1 MGGIADVA
9 GEFIESGTGLL
20 ELAEDVSSVVTEGGL
35 EFLNEFGGD
44 TFFESSTGLLT
55 LGSDLGV
62 LDASYELV
70 GSFAGDADFFN
81 FTSFGDIIDSATT
94 SVSDFAGSAV
104 NQAQGFFS
112 GLLNEVPIPT
122 ETGVDFVGR
131 TALGKL
137 VDQAGSF
144 VPSFDTLAAQAQK
157 SITQQIVTTGIQTAA
172 RAVSGATAQIPVVGG
187 LVSGAVNRTAGAVS
201 TTINQQIAG
210 RPVTIP
216 NLSQLTGITPN
227 IGIPNVPGIQLASL
241 GPVPVNLLKTPT
253 GTVSVTGADGGA
265 LNIQTPGINPSATQ
279 ATVFANY
286 QSSYDPETGQYSVI
300 GKDGLPLEG
309 YSNLTEDLATQIA
322 QEANANAVDAG
333 SLQPTVQQAGPTV
346 TQAVNPETGDYYV
359 PAPDLAPSA
368 SAIDRSAGNVGYTTA
383 FDPETGAYAVVNLET
398 GLPVATGLTEQ
409 QALLQAQEQTFID
422 AGEVPPPPVDTDIRL
437 NAGPGISNGIAFD
450 DEGNLLPG
458 YFVGEDGVPVFI
470 GGGFV
475 DPNTALLAEAARLA
489 ALRDQARQQQ
499 TIRAQRQNQ
508 AQAGDWRVR
517 LRLAPNS
524 NYLYN
529 APDCGQVLW
538 PLRNTDGVI
547 FPYTPTIDTAYKAN
561 YDAYDLTHSNYRG
574 YFYKNSYVDQINLKA
589 TFTAQDTAEANYLL
603 AVIHF
608 FRSATKMFYGQD
620 SERGSP
626 PPLTYLSGLGDFQFN
641 EHPCVVSQFNYNLP
655 ADVNY
660 IRAQSVVTNGTN
672 LLNART
678 RQTVYGNPL
687 SYALQRLQTLG
698 QGINKGAL
706 DAPFAPQGSLGAAN
720 PTYVPTKI
728 DISLVL
734 LPMQSR
740 QQVSKQFSVRDFAKG
755 NLLRG
760 GFW

>member
-9 GEFIESGTGLL
+9 TEFVESGTGLL

-81 FTSFGDIIDSATT
+81 FTSFGDIIDTATT

-157 SITQQIVTTGIQTAA
+157 SITQQIVNTGIRTAA
-172 RAVSGATAQIPVVGG
+172 GAISGATAQIPVVGG
-187 LVSGAVNRTAGAVS
+187 IVSGAVNRTAGAVS
-201 TTINQQIAG
+201 NAVNQQIGG
-210 RPVTIP
+210 RPITGP
-216 NLSQLTGITPN
+216 SLSQLTGITPN

-241 GPVPVNLLKTPT
+241 GNNIPLSLLKNPT
-253 GTVSVTGADGGA
+253 GAVSVTGANGQP
-265 LNIQTPGINPSATQ
+265 LSIQTPGFNPNAFSAT
-279 ATVFANY
+279 AVNTAA
-286 QSSYDPETGQYSVI
+286 DPQVGGFFGEPPG
-300 GKDGLPLEG
+300 
-309 YSNLTEDLATQIA
+309 
-322 QEANANAVDAG
+322 
-333 SLQPTVQQAGPTV
+333 TVQENPADVPLSDLV
-346 TQAVNPETGDYYV
+346 TEPLVDS
-359 PAPDLAPSA
+359 APSA
-368 SAIDRSAGNVGYTTA
+368 SAIDRSAGPVGYTTA
-383 FDPETGAYAVVNLET
+383 FDPETGGFSVVNLET

-422 AGEVPPPPVDTDIRL
+422 AGEVPPPGPDTIGPLARPPGGFTPEQL
-437 NAGPGISNGIAFD
+437 NAIAAAQGVSAGDIDFTQAGPQQTEA
-450 DEGNLLPG
+450 
-458 YFVGEDGVPVFI
+458 
-470 GGGFV
+470 
-475 DPNTALLAEAARLA
+475 ALFAAEAATTA

-508 AQAGDWRVR
+508 AQSTDWRVR
-517 LRLAPNS
+517 LRLAPTS
-524 NYLYN
+524 DYLYN
-529 APDCGQVLW
+529 APDCGPVLY
-538 PLRNTDGVI
+538 PLRDSDGVI
-547 FPYTPTIDTAYKAN
+547 FPYTPTIDIGYKAN
-561 YDAYDLTHSNYRG
+561 YSHYDLIHSNYRG
-574 YFYKNSYVDQINLKA
+574 YFYQNSHIDQIQLKA
-589 TFTAQDTAEANYLL
+589 TFTAQDTTEANYLL

-608 FRSATKMFYGQD
+608 FRSVTKMFYGQD
-620 SERGSP
+620 AERGSP
-626 PPLTYLSGLGDFQFN
+626 PPLTYLSGLGDYQFN
-641 EHPCVVSQFNYNLP
+641 EHPCVVTQFNYNLP

-660 IRAQSVVTNGTN
+660 VRAQSVLSNGNN
-672 LLNART
+672 LLNARK
-678 RQTVYGNPL
+678 RQTVLGNPL
-687 SYALQRLQTLG
+687 SYALQRLTTVGMTKGGLDQT
-698 QGINKGAL
+698 
-706 DAPFAPQGSLGAAN
+706 FAPSGSLGADN
-720 PTYVPTKI
+720 STYVPTKME
-728 DISLVL
+728 ISLTL

-740 QQVSKQFSVRDFAKG
+740 AQVSQQFSLRGFANG
-755 NLLRG
+755 NLLKG